1 MNRED
6 LERQALQGEEVAR
19 LLECDAV
26 RVLLEGQ
33 LSARREAILA
43 LDPGDAPGFTRL
55 KAGLAALEEFLAGL
69 HSLAAAGEQA
79 RERLASEANAG
90 RGRVL

>member
-1 MNRED
+1 MNREE

-26 RVLLEGQ
+26 RALLEGQ
-33 LSARREAILA
+33 LTARREAILA
-43 LDPGDAPGFTRL
+43 LDPADAAGFTRL

-79 RERLASEANAG
+79 RERLASDAPG
-90 RGRVL
+90 GQGRVL

>member
-1 MNRED
+1 MNREE

-26 RVLLEGQ
+26 RGLLDGQ
-33 LSARREAILA
+33 LAARREAILA
-43 LDPGDAPGFTRL
+43 LEPSDTQGFTRL
-55 KAGLAALEEFLAGL
+55 RAGLAALEEFLAGL

-79 RERLASEANAG
+79 RERLASAAPDG
-90 RGRVL
+90 QGGVL